1 MSISEK
7 RNLPPA
13 LSESGLRGL
22 ILFAINK
29 AYYRESFH
37 AEDEHLE
44 RHISIDDVLYGLERD
59 AWVFAEPPNFDERH
73 KSWEYLISTT
83 DIEGDQ
89 LTIKIAA
96 FPDDKRF
103 EVITRW

>member
-1 MSISEK
+1 MSYREK

-13 LSESGLRGL
+13 LSESGLREL
-22 ILFAINK
+22 ILFAISK
-29 AYYRESFH
+29 GYYRESFH
-37 AEDEHLE
+37 SEAEHLE
-44 RHISIDDVLYGLERD
+44 RNISFDDVLYGLESV
-59 AWVFAEPPNFDERH
+59 AWVFAEPPDFDERH
-73 KSWEYLISTT
+73 KSWEYLIITT
-83 DIEGDQ
+83 DIEGDY